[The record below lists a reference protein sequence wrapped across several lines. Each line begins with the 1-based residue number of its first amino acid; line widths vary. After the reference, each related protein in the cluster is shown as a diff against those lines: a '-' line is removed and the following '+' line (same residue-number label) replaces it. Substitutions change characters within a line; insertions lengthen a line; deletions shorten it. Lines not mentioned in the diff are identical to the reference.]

1 QVELRT
7 EAAGGDLGAL
17 AVTPLDRDA
26 GDALQGLREVGI
38 RELADVLGADRVD
51 DARRVAL
58 DVHRLVQRAAQAGDL
73 HGVQLG
79 GLLRI
84 LRERGIDHDHAADDG
99 EHRPRA
105 ELLLQL
111 VAHQGVLST
120 GGLSGTGGHRWR
132 VRAACGRGHAQ
143 RQRWTWKA
151 CTSCKTSISLR
162 TFEWVFPY
170 AQGFPDGAF
179 GGLRSMQ

>member
-1 QVELRT
+1 T
-7 EAAGGDLGAL
+7 
-17 AVTPLDRDA
+17 
-26 GDALQGLREVGI
+26 
-38 RELADVLGADRVD
+38 
-51 DARRVAL
+51 
-58 DVHRLVQRAAQAGDL
+58 AQAGDL

-84 LRERGIDHDHAADDG
+84 LRERGIDDDHAADDG

-179 GGLRSMQ
+179 GGLRSMQQPMPGTDDPWGRQEQRTRFSRAPPALSGTLEPVRNTDGPGQRGANG